1 MSDHKGLSSPVV
13 NFQLIK
19 GDDMFEVCI
28 VWDGEFFAHEAL
40 TIEEAQEWA
49 DQYKAGPDCTVRIW
63 RLF

>member
-1 MSDHKGLSSPVV
+1 
-13 NFQLIK
+13 
-19 GDDMFEVCI
+19 MFEVCI

-40 TIEEAQEWA
+40 SIEEAREWA